1 MYGLGRIRKGNWY
14 KRNEI
19 TLVPPTSFL
28 LYKDKQIKESDF
40 YLYMNK
46 ENKKVKNSRRG
57 MRPFMYSNIIA
68 LQMDLL
74 SIILKYIYFFKK
86 PLYLFLNILISSY
99 AYFMEKCAKIL
110 LWFDRMSNL
119 AHKLFLGIVMPLK
132 FLPDTLMFLPLTD
145 SMDRQT

>member
-1 MYGLGRIRKGNWY
+1 MKNEKRIEVTVGTLILSLFLYGLGRIRKGNWY

-57 MRPFMYSNIIA
+57 MRPPT
-68 LQMDLL
+68 LL
-74 SIILKYIYFFKK
+74 LFKWT
-86 PLYLFLNILISSY
+86 F
-99 AYFMEKCAKIL
+99 
-110 LWFDRMSNL
+110 
-119 AHKLFLGIVMPLK
+119 
-132 FLPDTLMFLPLTD
+132 
-145 SMDRQT
+145 